1 MINNVCK
8 ISETPF
14 DTRPSYQSPS
24 NNKQDKNNT
33 KTEKM
38 GCQSKQFMK
47 DLKVQC
53 VEFSG
58 I

>member
-47 DLKVQC
+47 DFKGAVC
-53 VEFSG
+53 R